1 MESCSYFK
9 LDLKPKISL
18 SKSSVSL
25 FLCYALKKHKKLAY
39 FCDDSFSLKRL
50 RDEIEHID
58 PTVNIV
64 VFPELDC
71 PLLSNLSPTK
81 TIIKERI
88 LCFYNLIFNQSK
100 TIFLASINS
109 LLLKVIPKQR
119 LENKR
124 LKISFNK
131 INMFEKINNYLIT
144 QMYERVEFVR
154 NPGEYAVRGDIIDI
168 Y

>member
-1 MESCSYFK
+1 MESCSYFE

-25 FLCYALKKHKKLAY
+25 FLCYALKNIKNLLISVMILFH
-39 FCDDSFSLKRL
+39 FKRL
-50 RDEIEHID
+50 RDEIEQID

-64 VFPELDC
+64 VFPEFDC

-81 TIIKERI
+81 AIIKERI

-124 LKISFNK
+124 LKISLSMK
-131 INMFEKINNYLIT
+131 
-144 QMYERVEFVR
+144 
-154 NPGEYAVRGDIIDI
+154 
-168 Y
+168 

>member
-71 PLLSNLSPTK
+71 PLLSNLSPT
-81 TIIKERI
+81 
-88 LCFYNLIFNQSK
+88 NQNTTSG
-100 TIFLASINS
+100 
-109 LLLKVIPKQR
+109 IPK
-119 LENKR
+119 KR
-124 LKISFNK
+124 LLTNCNNK
-131 INMFEKINNYLIT
+131 IF
-144 QMYERVEFVR
+144 
-154 NPGEYAVRGDIIDI
+154 
-168 Y
+168 